1 MGIRFID
8 SLIMLV
14 ATSVGV
20 FSAYLVGHALSSEHS
35 AWAWIGAAIC
45 LVVAGAL
52 GALLTRRLRGY
63 SHGADARAHH

>member
-14 ATSVGV
+14 AVSVGV
-20 FSAYLVGHALSSEHS
+20 FSAYLVGHALSSEHGG
-35 AWAWIGAAIC
+35 WAWIGAAIC
-45 LVVAGAL
+45 MVVAAAL

-63 SHGADARAHH
+63 ADRSDAAAHH